1 MLTALRRLNAPPS
14 FESEELTQRARMFHN
29 VMRMTMLI
37 ATVLLLTL
45 ALMNHQLVIRA
56 VAAILTVDLL
66 GLVLLEV
73 NRRGRP
79 LIAGAALIG
88 GVVSL
93 ITVMAF
99 TAGGI
104 RSPGISLYFIFV
116 LMAATLMG
124 ERAGVI
130 TAIVCSILGFG
141 YVVMELT
148 GTLPAMTVTYGPA
161 ALWVL
166 YTMYLGIVLVLVR
179 ISSNAVRGALE
190 RAEGE
195 LVVRRTAQENLA
207 TSLHELG
214 ERVKEL
220 RLLHSASQLLRDTAV
235 EPETVQRLVNMMP
248 RAWQYPEICEAHI
261 AFDHIDVR
269 TAGWRDSPW
278 RQSVPLPTSQGNG
291 VIEVVYLEER
301 PAADEGPFLAEERDL
316 LVSLLDSLVAW
327 IERDAA
333 ERRRLGTEHQLRQ
346 SQKMQALGTLAGG
359 IAHDFN
365 TILTAIIG
373 NAQLSA
379 MELDAKHPAR
389 SSIDAVLDA
398 SARASEIVKR
408 ILLFSRRQD
417 AERKVMPWEAV
428 VEEVVKLMRA
438 SMPKNI
444 GVTTRFSPNLPNVL
458 GDASQLY
465 QAVINLC
472 TNAVHAMTPS
482 GGTLTLSLDPVQ
494 IGANS
499 GPLAVELAPGPYV
512 RLSVSDT
519 GVGMTPH
526 VVERL
531 FEPFFTTKA
540 HGGTGLGLSVVH
552 GIVRDHDGAVTV
564 SSQPGSGSIFE
575 IYLPAVVEQKRAAPE
590 AAGDAPRGQGQHI
603 MYVDDEEALV
613 AVMSRLLPRIGYR
626 CTGYSDPRAALQAFR
641 ASPGSFDAIVTD
653 MAMPNMNGLQFAD
666 AVREQRVDIP
676 IAIASGN
683 AADVSQSRVDIDAVI
698 QKPVSMD
705 GLARLLDGMFAKA
718 A

>member
-1 MLTALRRLNAPPS
+1 MTALRRLNAPPS

-45 ALMNHQLVIRA
+45 ALMNHHLVTRA
-56 VAAILTVDLL
+56 VAAILTVDVL
-66 GLVLLEV
+66 GLVLLDV
-73 NRRGRP
+73 NRRGQP
-79 LIAGAALIG
+79 LIASAALIG
-88 GVVSL
+88 GVIAL

-124 ERAGVI
+124 ERAGMI

-195 LVVRRTAQENLA
+195 LVVRRTAQDNLA
-207 TSLHELG
+207 SSLHELG

-235 EPETVQRLVNMMP
+235 DAETLQRLVNMMP

-269 TAGWRDSPW
+269 TAGWRETPW
-278 RQSVPLPTSQGNG
+278 RQSIPLPTSEGNG

-301 PAADEGPFLAEERDL
+301 PPEDEGPFLAEERDL
-316 LVSLLDSLVAW
+316 LVSLQDSLVAW

-365 TILTAIIG
+365 NILTAIIG

-379 MELDAKHPAR
+379 MELDPKHPAR

-417 AERKVMPWEAV
+417 AERKVMPWAAV

-494 IGANS
+494 IGPDS
-499 GPLAVELAPGPYV
+499 GPIAVELAPGPYV
-512 RLSVSDT
+512 RLSVTDT
-519 GVGMTPH
+519 GVGMSPA
-526 VVERL
+526 VVDRL

-564 SSQPGSGSIFE
+564 KSEPGEGSTFE
-575 IYLPAVVEQKRAAPE
+575 IYLPAAVEQKRAAPS
-590 AAGDAPRGQGQHI
+590 ATGDAPRGQGQHI

-641 ASPGSFDAIVTD
+641 AAPGSFDAIVTD

-666 AVREQRVDIP
+666 AVREQRDDIP

-683 AADVSQSRVDIDAVI
+683 AADVSHSRVDIDAVI

-705 GLARLLDGMFAKA
+705 GLARLLEGMFARA